1 MILGIQSL
9 ATSSN
14 NPSPFHHSAANNN
27 GNFPSAVS
35 NSYQS
40 LPCLSKPGDSSSLV
54 REGVEQPQKGTRFID
69 MIYLSH
75 LIMMI
80 NSHAQNNNSN

>member
-1 MILGIQSL
+1 MTLGIQSL
-9 ATSSN
+9 ASSSN

-54 REGVEQPQKGTRFID
+54 REGVEQPPKGTRFID
-69 MIYLSH
+69 MIYLNQKFFKFDNQQLCSEY
-75 LIMMI
+75 
-80 NSHAQNNNSN
+80 